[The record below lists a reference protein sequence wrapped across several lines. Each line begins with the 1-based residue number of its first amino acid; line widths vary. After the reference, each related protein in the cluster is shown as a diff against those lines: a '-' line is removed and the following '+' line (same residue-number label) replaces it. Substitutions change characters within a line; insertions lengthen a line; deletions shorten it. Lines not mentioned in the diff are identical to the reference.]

1 MLALYIVLRKEDLH
15 MFTAEEI
22 KAMETATTAEAT
34 CTNEICNAMSS
45 GCTWG

>member
-1 MLALYIVLRKEDLH
+1 

-22 KAMETATTAEAT
+22 KAMEEVSATEAT

>member
-1 MLALYIVLRKEDLH
+1 
-15 MFTAEEI
+15 MFTVEEI
-22 KAMETATTAEAT
+22 KSMEIDSDTEVV

>member
-1 MLALYIVLRKEDLH
+1 MLALYIVLRKEGLH
-15 MFTAEEI
+15 MFTAEEM

-45 GCTWG
+45 GCAWG